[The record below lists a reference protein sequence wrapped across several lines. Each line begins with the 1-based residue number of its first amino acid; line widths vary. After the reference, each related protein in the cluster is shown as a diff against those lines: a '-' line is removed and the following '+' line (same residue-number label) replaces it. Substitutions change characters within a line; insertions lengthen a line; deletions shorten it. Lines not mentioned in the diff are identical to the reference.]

1 MKNTLIFLIAAGL
14 LTQCGGSMSD
24 EQRKQMLEAREQQRI
39 QKISEAEIMDLA
51 FAKGREVL
59 TGLPM
64 QESPEVDSL
73 GRILGVKIH
82 WLAPGASNG
91 LTIEQQLI
99 EAYINSV
106 IEGTPL
112 QDNVQKIGTDSLLYT
127 KAVVIMRPDSSVE
140 VKGTWNI
147 WMSKKQLILGRGGN

>member
-1 MKNTLIFLIAAGL
+1 MAVGL

-51 FAKGREVL
+51 FIKGREVL
-59 TGLPM
+59 ADLPHL
-64 QESPEVDSL
+64 ESTHVDSL
-73 GRILGVKIH
+73 GRIQGVKIH

-140 VKGTWNI
+140 VKGTWNV
-147 WMSKKQLILGRGGN
+147 WMSKKQLILGRGSN

>member
-59 TGLPM
+59 TSLPM
-64 QESPEVDSL
+64 QESPRVDSL

-127 KAVVIMRPDSSVE
+127 KPVVIMRPDSSVE

>member
-1 MKNTLIFLIAAGL
+1 MKKMPVFLMAVGL
-14 LTQCGGSMSD
+14 LMQCGGSMSD

-51 FAKGREVL
+51 YAKGREVL

-64 QESPEVDSL
+64 KESPGVDSL
-73 GRILGVKIH
+73 GKIQGVKIH
-82 WLAPGASNG
+82 WLSPGASNG
-91 LTIEQQLI
+91 LTIEQQVI

-106 IEGTPL
+106 MEGTPL

-140 VKGTWNI
+140 IQGTWNI
-147 WMSKKQLILGRGGN
+147 WMSKKQLILGRGPN

>member
-1 MKNTLIFLIAAGL
+1 
-14 LTQCGGSMSD
+14 MSD
-24 EQRKQMLEAREQQRI
+24 EQRKQMMEARELQRI

-51 FAKGREVL
+51 FVKGREVL
-59 TGLPM
+59 ADLPPA
-64 QESPEVDSL
+64 ESAHVDSL
-73 GRILGVKIH
+73 GKILEVRIH
-82 WLAPGASNG
+82 WLAPGASNA

-127 KAVVIMRPDSSVE
+127 KAVVITRPDSSVE

-147 WMSKKQLILGRGGN
+147 WMSKKQLILGMEKK

>member
-64 QESPEVDSL
+64 QESSRVDSL

-91 LTIEQQLI
+91 LTIEQQVI

-147 WMSKKQLILGRGGN
+147 WMSKKQLILGRGPN

>member
-1 MKNTLIFLIAAGL
+1 
-14 LTQCGGSMSD
+14 MSD
-24 EQRKQMLEAREQQRI
+24 EQRKQMLEARDQQRI

-59 TGLPM
+59 AELSM
-64 QESPEVDSL
+64 QESPAVDS
-73 GRILGVKIH
+73 ISQVQGVKIH
-82 WLAPGASNG
+82 WLSAGAANA
-91 LTIEQQLI
+91 LAIEQQLI

-106 IEGTPL
+106 MEGTTL
-112 QDNVQKIGTDSLLYT
+112 QDNIQKMGTDSLLYT

-147 WMSKKQLILGRGGN
+147 RMSKKQLILGMKKNSY

>member
-64 QESPEVDSL
+64 QESSRVDSL

-91 LTIEQQLI
+91 LTIEQQVI

-112 QDNVQKIGTDSLLYT
+112 QDNVQKVGTDSLLYT
-127 KAVVIMRPDSSVE
+127 RAVVITRPDSSVE
-140 VKGTWNI
+140 VKGTWNV
-147 WMSKKQLILGRGGN
+147 WMSKKQLILGRGNK

>member
-1 MKNTLIFLIAAGL
+1 
-14 LTQCGGSMSD
+14 
-24 EQRKQMLEAREQQRI
+24 
-39 QKISEAEIMDLA
+39 
-51 FAKGREVL
+51 
-59 TGLPM
+59 
-64 QESPEVDSL
+64 
-73 GRILGVKIH
+73 VKIH
-82 WLAPGASNG
+82 WLSPGASNG

-147 WMSKKQLILGRGGN
+147 RMSKKQLILGRGSN

>member
-1 MKNTLIFLIAAGL
+1 MKNTVLVLIVL
-14 LTQCGGSMSD
+14 LLFTQCGGSMSD
-24 EQRKQMLEAREQQRI
+24 EQRKQMLEARELQRI

-51 FAKGREVL
+51 FVNGRELL
-59 TGLPM
+59 TKLP
-64 QESPEVDSL
+64 SPESADVDSL
-73 GRILGVKIH
+73 GKIQGVKIH
-82 WLAPGASNG
+82 WLTPGASNA

-112 QDNVQKIGTDSLLYT
+112 QDNVQKVGTDSLLYT
-127 KAVVIMRPDSSVE
+127 QAVVITRPDSSVE

-147 WMSKKQLILGRGGN
+147 WMSKKQLILARGSK

>member
-1 MKNTLIFLIAAGL
+1 
-14 LTQCGGSMSD
+14 MSD

-64 QESPEVDSL
+64 QESSRVDSL

-91 LTIEQQLI
+91 LTIEQQVI

-147 WMSKKQLILGRGGN
+147 WMSKKQLILGRGPN

>member
-64 QESPEVDSL
+64 QESSRVDSL

-91 LTIEQQLI
+91 FTIEQQVI

-147 WMSKKQLILGRGGN
+147 WMSKKQLILGRGPN

>member
-1 MKNTLIFLIAAGL
+1 MKNTLIFLIAVGL

-51 FAKGREVL
+51 FVKGREVL
-59 TGLPM
+59 ADLP
-64 QESPEVDSL
+64 QRESTNVDSL
-73 GRILGVKIH
+73 GSSQGVKIH
-82 WLAPGASNG
+82 WLSPGASNG
-91 LTIEQQLI
+91 LTIEQQVI

-112 QDNVQKIGTDSLLYT
+112 QDNVQKVGTDSLLYT
-127 KAVVIMRPDSSVE
+127 KAVVVTRPDSSVE
-140 VKGTWNI
+140 VKGTWNV
-147 WMSKKQLILGRGGN
+147 WMSKKQLILGRGSK